1 MSKAFEKMWLLELV
15 LKQYFLI
22 LMSHCNIFLIL
33 ILIPISIY
41 NLYNIYISNI
51 YINIYIYIY
60 IKYKLKYI
68 FYIKIYTKYL
78 YKRFIYIIILIC
90 IILILVFYSSNIVF
104 KGSHIKNLR
113 KRGRKIVSS
122 TDSLLVKCTYNNCTE
137 ENIYLHFRLC
147 TRCSSYFCSH
157 RCNLDQQII
166 KLLNEG
172 TDNYLFCPACTK
184 PELNAVFLDKDVDEL
199 CKIFL
204 DSMKART
211 DNLESKQFQLKIPL
225 NSWRRSWTKQFNSYP
240 LHGNTG

>member
-1 MSKAFEKMWLLELV
+1 
-15 LKQYFLI
+15 
-22 LMSHCNIFLIL
+22 MSHSNIFLIL
-33 ILIPISIY
+33 ILIPIFIY
-41 NLYNIYISNI
+41 NVYNIYISNI
-51 YINIYIYIY
+51 YINIYIYKI
-60 IKYKLKYI
+60 L
-68 FYIKIYTKYL
+68 IKIYTKYL
-78 YKRFIYIIILIC
+78 YKRFIYIIILIF
-90 IILILVFYSSNIVF
+90 IILILILVFYNSNIVF
-104 KGSHIKNLR
+104 KGSHIKNIR

-122 TDSLLVKCTYNNCTE
+122 TDSFLVKCTYNNCTE

-211 DNLESKQFQLKIPL
+211 DNLESKQFSTKNSVKFLKKLLNKTIQQLPAAWEHWIV
-225 NSWRRSWTKQFNSYP
+225 
-240 LHGNTG
+240 